1 MGITRRKFLQY
12 SGLTA
17 GSILL
22 PSGMAASSEKIKA
35 FPLHKPIREAAT
47 ICPYCSCGCGLLIA
61 TGPDGHIINSEGY
74 PDNPV
79 NRGALDPKSVAVR
92 QLSQSPLRLKNPLYR
107 APGSDKFEEKDW
119 AWTIAE
125 VAKRIKTTRDATF
138 QKNKRQRRDGK
149 PQHRHGLY
157 GRRRQQQ
164 RGMLSGYQ
172 VEPRPGYGLSR
183 TSGPGLTLR
192 HCGRSGRKLGSGCDD
207 QYLGGSE
214 ECRCDIGKT
223 VPIVPKITRHR

>member
-22 PSGMAASSEKIKA
+22 PSGMAASSEKVKA

-61 TGPDGHIINSEGY
+61 TGPDGHIINSEGD

-79 NRGALDPKSVAVR
+79 NRGALDPKSVSVR
-92 QLSQSPLRLKNPLYR
+92 QLSQSPLRLGKPLYR

-119 AWTIAE
+119 EWTIAE

-138 QKNKRQRRDGK
+138 QKTNDKGVTVNRT
-149 PQHRHGLY
+149 
-157 GRRRQQQ
+157 
-164 RGMLSGYQ
+164 
-172 VEPRPGYGLSR
+172 PGIAF
-183 TSGPGLTLR
+183 
-192 HCGRSGRKLGSGCDD
+192 
-207 QYLGGSE
+207 LGGAANNSE
-214 ECRCDIGKT
+214 ECYLASKLSRALGLVYLEHQARI
-223 VPIVPKITRHR
+223 

>member
-61 TGPDGHIINSEGY
+61 TGPDGHIINSEGD

-79 NRGALDPKSVAVR
+79 NRGALDPKSVSVR
-92 QLSQSPLRLKNPLYR
+92 QLSQSPLRLRKPLYR

-119 AWTIAE
+119 EWTIAE

-138 QKNKRQRRDGK
+138 QKTNDKG
-149 PQHRHGLY
+149 
-157 GRRRQQQ
+157 
-164 RGMLSGYQ
+164 
-172 VEPRPGYGLSR
+172 VTVNR
-183 TSGPGLTLR
+183 TMGIAFM
-192 HCGRSGRKLGSGCDD
+192 
-207 QYLGGSE
+207 GGAANNSE
-214 ECRCDIGKT
+214 ECYLASKLSRALGL
-223 VPIVPKITRHR
+223 VYLEHQARV